1 MMNTDG
7 GGPSLSLSLSK
18 RETTGLLS
26 VSQRETP
33 GHGGGDFWTCQKM
46 MKSIARNLLRVF
58 SRSKNHAELRGD
70 LRIGVALRKTVF
82 LVKRVLGKT

>member
-1 MMNTDG
+1 MMMEG
-7 GGPSLSLSLSK
+7 GLGSLSP

-33 GHGGGDFWTCQKM
+33 GHGGGGNFWTCQKM
-46 MKSIARNLLRVF
+46 MKSIDWNFLRVF
-58 SRSKNHAELRGD
+58 SRLKNHAELRGD